1 MAMAKAALER
11 GTGARGLRSV
21 MEKTMMNTMFE
32 MPSDETIKECIV
44 TKEAVEGSMQP
55 ELIKEE
61 PVLLPEEAEEP
72 ADNGE
77 TKEAV

>member
-1 MAMAKAALER
+1 
-11 GTGARGLRSV
+11 

-61 PVLLPEEAEEP
+61 PALLPEQQELYKSAGLHSLQP
-72 ADNGE
+72 HTD
-77 TKEAV
+77 VL

>member
-1 MAMAKAALER
+1 
-11 GTGARGLRSV
+11 
-21 MEKTMMNTMFE
+21 

-61 PVLLPEEAEEP
+61 PALLPEEAEEP